1 MKILLTSGE
10 TMTRLF
16 NLDWQLCAESV
27 LSMIAVLFLFFALSY
42 FLFNPARK
50 MLRGRTEKI
59 KGELS
64 QAAQDMEEAKA
75 MKEEYEGKLRE
86 IQKEADEIMA
96 EARKKAIIS
105 ENQIIGEAKAEAAR
119 IMERARMEAELE
131 KKKAADDVKKEM
143 IAVASLMA
151 GKVVSGAID
160 VSVQESLVDETLK
173 EMGESTWLS

>member
-1 MKILLTSGE
+1 
-10 TMTRLF
+10 MTRLF
-16 NLDWQLCAESV
+16 NLDWQLLADSV
-27 LSMIAVLFLFFALSY
+27 LSMIAILFLFFALSY

-75 MKEEYEGKLRE
+75 MKEEYEGKLRD

-105 ENQIIGEAKAEAAR
+105 ENRIIGDAKAEAAR

>member
-1 MKILLTSGE
+1 
-10 TMTRLF
+10 MTRLF
-16 NLDWQLCAESV
+16 NLDWQLFADSV

-64 QAAQDMEEAKA
+64 QAAQDMEEEKA

-143 IAVASLMA
+143 ITVASLMA

>member
-1 MKILLTSGE
+1 
-10 TMTRLF
+10 MTRLF
-16 NLDWQLCAESV
+16 NLDWQLFADSV

-75 MKEEYEGKLRE
+75 MKEEYEGRLRE

-96 EARKKAIIS
+96 EARKKAMIS
-105 ENQIIGEAKAEAAR
+105 ENRIIGDAKEEAAR

>member
-1 MKILLTSGE
+1 
-10 TMTRLF
+10 MTRLF
-16 NLDWQLCAESV
+16 NLDWQLFADSV

-143 IAVASLMA
+143 ITVASLMA

>member
-16 NLDWQLCAESV
+16 NLDWQLFADSV

-75 MKEEYEGKLRE
+75 MKEEYEGRLRD

-96 EARKKAIIS
+96 EARKKAMIS
-105 ENQIIGEAKAEAAR
+105 ENRIIGDAKEEAAR

>member
-1 MKILLTSGE
+1 
-10 TMTRLF
+10 MTRLF
-16 NLDWQLCAESV
+16 NLDWQLFADSV

-59 KGELS
+59 KGELA

-75 MKEEYEGKLRE
+75 MKEEYEGRLRD

-105 ENQIIGEAKAEAAR
+105 ENRIIGDAKAEAAR

>member
-16 NLDWQLCAESV
+16 NLDWQLLADSV
-27 LSMIAVLFLFFALSY
+27 LSMIAILFLFFALSY

-75 MKEEYEGKLRE
+75 MKEEYEGRLRD

-105 ENQIIGEAKAEAAR
+105 ENRIIGDAKAEAAR

>member
-1 MKILLTSGE
+1 
-10 TMTRLF
+10 
-16 NLDWQLCAESV
+16 
-27 LSMIAVLFLFFALSY
+27 
-42 FLFNPARK
+42 

-143 IAVASLMA
+143 ITVASLMA

>member
-1 MKILLTSGE
+1 
-10 TMTRLF
+10 MTRLF
-16 NLDWQLCAESV
+16 NLDWQLLADSV
-27 LSMIAVLFLFFALSY
+27 LSMIAILFLFFALSY

-75 MKEEYEGKLRE
+75 MKEEYESKLRD

-105 ENQIIGEAKAEAAR
+105 ENRIIGDAKEEAAR

-151 GKVVSGAID
+151 SKVVSGAID

>member
-16 NLDWQLCAESV
+16 NLDWQLLADSV
-27 LSMIAVLFLFFALSY
+27 LSMIAILFLFFALSY

-75 MKEEYEGKLRE
+75 MKEEYEGKLRD

-105 ENQIIGEAKAEAAR
+105 ENRIIGDAKAEAAR

>member
-1 MKILLTSGE
+1 
-10 TMTRLF
+10 MTRLF
-16 NLDWQLCAESV
+16 NLDWQLFADSV

-143 IAVASLMA
+143 NGCFPYGWQGGIGSN
-151 GKVVSGAID
+151 
-160 VSVQESLVDETLK
+160 
-173 EMGESTWLS
+173 

>member
-16 NLDWQLCAESV
+16 NLDWQLLADSV
-27 LSMIAVLFLFFALSY
+27 LSMIAILFLFFALSY
-42 FLFNPARK
+42 FLFDPARK

-75 MKEEYEGKLRE
+75 MKEEYEGRLRD

-105 ENQIIGEAKAEAAR
+105 ENRIIGDAKAEAAR

>member
-16 NLDWQLCAESV
+16 NLDWQLLADSV
-27 LSMIAVLFLFFALSY
+27 LSMIAILFLFFALSY

-75 MKEEYEGKLRE
+75 MKEEYEGKLRN

-96 EARKKAIIS
+96 EARKKAMIS
-105 ENQIIGEAKAEAAR
+105 ENRIIGDAKEEAAR

>member
-1 MKILLTSGE
+1 
-10 TMTRLF
+10 
-16 NLDWQLCAESV
+16 
-27 LSMIAVLFLFFALSY
+27 
-42 FLFNPARK
+42 
-50 MLRGRTEKI
+50 
-59 KGELS
+59 
-64 QAAQDMEEAKA
+64 MEEAKA

-143 IAVASLMA
+143 ITVASLMA

>member
-16 NLDWQLCAESV
+16 NLDWQLLADSV
-27 LSMIAVLFLFFALSY
+27 LSMIAILFLFFALSY

-64 QAAQDMEEAKA
+64 QVAQDMEEAKA
-75 MKEEYEGKLRE
+75 MKEEYEGKLRD

-105 ENQIIGEAKAEAAR
+105 ENRIIGDAKAEAAR

>member
-16 NLDWQLCAESV
+16 NLDWQLFADSV

-105 ENQIIGEAKAEAAR
+105 ENQIIGEAKA
-119 IMERARMEAELE
+119 
-131 KKKAADDVKKEM
+131 
-143 IAVASLMA
+143 
-151 GKVVSGAID
+151 
-160 VSVQESLVDETLK
+160 
-173 EMGESTWLS
+173 

>member
-10 TMTRLF
+10 TMTRLI
-16 NLDWQLCAESV
+16 NLDWQLFADSV

-59 KGELS
+59 KGELA

-75 MKEEYEGKLRE
+75 MKEEYEGRLRD

-105 ENQIIGEAKAEAAR
+105 ENRIIGDAKAEAAR

>member
-16 NLDWQLCAESV
+16 NLEWQLFGDSV

-143 IAVASLMA
+143 ITVASLMA

>member
-16 NLDWQLCAESV
+16 NLDWQLLADSV
-27 LSMIAVLFLFFALSY
+27 LSMIAILFLFFALSY

-75 MKEEYEGKLRE
+75 MKEEYESRLRD

-105 ENQIIGEAKAEAAR
+105 ENRIIGDAKEEAAR